1 MTKVNYV
8 VAIPSYKRPETLRD
22 KTLQILKQYHID
34 PKKID
39 IFVANKEEEKIYKE
53 TLDPKSY
60 NKIIVGVINLGP
72 QRNFISNY
80 YPEGKHIVNIDDD
93 IQGFIEYTTINK
105 RHEKP
110 LANLEKIIQ
119 EGFNECKVNGFR
131 LWGVYPIPNGYFME
145 KKVDT
150 DLRYIIGCFY
160 GIINTKKIKLELK
173 NDKEDYE
180 RSIRYYI
187 ADGGVI
193 RLRHVAPKT
202 AYYTEKG
209 GIQEFRS
216 ESTVMAGA
224 KWIVKEFPEYATLN
238 LTKKSGYAEVRL
250 RDRTKKMSEGIR
262 TKKMSERKK
271 SVKHKM
277 SEGKKSVKHKT
288 LKKKK

>member
-1 MTKVNYV
+1 MVTKTRKKKDDYV
-8 VAIPSYKRPETLRD
+8 IAIPSYKRPETLRD
-22 KTLQILKQYHID
+22 KTLATLKHYQID

-53 TLDPKSY
+53 TLDSKSY

-80 YPEGKHIVNIDDD
+80 YANGKHIVNIDDD
-93 IQGFIEYTTINK
+93 ITGFIEYTTTTK

-110 LANLEKIIQ
+110 LANLNKIIH
-119 EGFNECKVNGFR
+119 EGFEQCKKHGFR
-131 LWGVYPIPNGYFME
+131 LWGIYPIPNGFFME

-160 GIINTKKIKLELK
+160 GTINAKEIKLELK

-193 RLRHVAPKT
+193 RLRYVAPKT

-216 ESTVMAGA
+216 EKTVMAGA
-224 KWIVKEFPEYATLN
+224 KWIVEHFPEYATLN
-238 LTKKSGYAEVRL
+238 LTKKSGHAEVRL
-250 RDRTKKMSEGIR
+250 KDKTKTDTE
-262 TKKMSERKK
+262 
-271 SVKHKM
+271 
-277 SEGKKSVKHKT
+277 SVKHKT
-288 LKKKK
+288 LKNKK

>member
-1 MTKVNYV
+1 MANKNDYV
-8 VAIPSYKRPETLRD
+8 VAIPSYKRAETLRD
-22 KTLQILKQYHID
+22 KTLEVLQHYKID
-34 PKKID
+34 PKSID
-39 IFVANKEEEKIYKE
+39 IFVANKEEEEIYKN

-80 YPEGKHIVNIDDD
+80 YPIGKHIVNIDDD
-93 IQGFIEYTTINK
+93 IKGFIEYTTTTK

-110 LANLEKIIQ
+110 LANLDKIIRQ
-119 EGFNECKVNGFR
+119 GFEECNKHGFR
-131 LWGVYPIPNGYFME
+131 LWGIYPIPNGFFME

-160 GIINTKKIKLELK
+160 GTINPGTKAIKLELE

-180 RSIRYYI
+180 RSIRFYI

-193 RLRHVAPKT
+193 RLRYVAPKT

-216 ESTVMAGA
+216 EKTVMAGA
-224 KWIVKEFPEYATLN
+224 KWIVKHFPDYATLN
-238 LTKKSGYAEVRL
+238 LTKKSGHAEVRL
-250 RDRTKKMSEGIR
+250 KDRTN
-262 TKKMSERKK
+262 K
-271 SVKHKM
+271 S
-277 SEGKKSVKHKT
+277 KSVKHKT
-288 LKKKK
+288 LKNKK